1 MCLLTNPKVGI
12 AYSKGFKAGFV
23 TEPFAKL
30 EIRKPTNKL
39 LVNVMISRR
48 QCLSIFT
55 SSKLNPCFSM
65 EQHNLG
71 EIVLVKDNNGVS
83 GSSNQKV

>member
-39 LVNVMISRR
+39 LVNVMNIKEAM
-48 QCLSIFT
+48 LIHF
-55 SSKLNPCFSM
+55 
-65 EQHNLG
+65 H
-71 EIVLVKDNNGVS
+71 
-83 GSSNQKV
+83 